1 MRGTTSHTQTN
12 NNSHMLPSLYDYV
25 YLKNLRDQLI
35 PFRDI
40 YHQKILQSDWMRVT
54 TDQTQQ
60 KVVISDAAF
69 PYD

>member
-1 MRGTTSHTQTN
+1 
-12 NNSHMLPSLYDYV
+12 MLPSLYDYV